1 MEDIIND
8 INKQLDRLHEREP
21 ALLFMDSAMAKLLLD
36 SIKVI
41 KLIEAQHRE
50 QTENL
55 GLALRIYNLKSEYS
69 KARFRS
75 YRTIKNIVEQYN
87 RSIFTGPMIPKE
99 DFDYITTILYEFDDT
114 EFKEGM
120 KNQLHSINEKSP
132 KLFKTMRDELSRVM
146 HFYDELLLGGENIL
160 DGLIRDGKKLRELTV
175 QTIREYCKTFYKPK
189 LLKDLHHEA
198 VRLMGGNKYSH
209 VERENWVDLIANEDK
224 IVELGKNGHALE
236 EYLKSPAED
245 PRFEFYGEDRC
256 KTLDNSTELMDIML
270 RVNYG
275 LELFDLEGALNNYNL
290 LSSLNESNQDL
301 FCEMFL
307 RRNVML
313 GLIEPELKERFEQW
327 IQGEDACMD
336 SLSATTDN
344 IHAEAEELCHFI
356 HPKLYGDDKKMNE
369 VHKEIKGLVKNFGVQ
384 DICSYLKEMRQQEKV
399 FLPTGVQQAL
409 DELQRMGMPTDK
421 KGYDYK
427 TFAKYYNK

>member
-307 RRNVML
+307 RRNVIL
-313 GLIEPELKERFEQW
+313 GLIEPELKEEFEHWLGLPQDEHS
-327 IQGEDACMD
+327 EDAVQNKKNDYKDGKRNDCKD
-336 SLSATTDN
+336 SLIRFVFDDNDRETVTIGLQACKDTRQVAAFARKLWEEEIVKYKELRSVDFHRAIIPLLKFDTT
-344 IHAEAEELCHFI
+344 
-356 HPKLYGDDKKMNE
+356 
-369 VHKEIKGLVKNFGVQ
+369 EIALKQAIAKQVKV
-384 DICSYLKEMRQQEKV
+384 
-399 FLPTGVQQAL
+399 
-409 DELQRMGMPTDK
+409 
-421 KGYDYK
+421 
-427 TFAKYYNK
+427 